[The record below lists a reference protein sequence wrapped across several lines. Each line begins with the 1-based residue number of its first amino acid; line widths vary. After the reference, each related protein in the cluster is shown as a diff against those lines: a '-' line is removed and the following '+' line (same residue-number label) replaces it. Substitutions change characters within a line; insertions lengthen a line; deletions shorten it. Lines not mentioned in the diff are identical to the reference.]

1 MYSIDDIKSCIQEW
15 FSEAISPIEVAK
27 TYHEIQMEAE
37 KQLEY
42 MMKQYISE
50 LTDNLKEVQDV

>member
-1 MYSIDDIKSCIQEW
+1 MYGADDIKSCIQEW
-15 FSEAISPIEVAK
+15 FAEALNPVEVAK

-42 MMKQYISE
+42 MMKQYIAE
-50 LTDNLKEVQDV
+50 LNNTLTD